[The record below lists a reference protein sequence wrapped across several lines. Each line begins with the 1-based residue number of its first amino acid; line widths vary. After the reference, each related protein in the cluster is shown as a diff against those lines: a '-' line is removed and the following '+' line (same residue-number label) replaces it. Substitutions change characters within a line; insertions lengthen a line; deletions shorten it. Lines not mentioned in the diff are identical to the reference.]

1 MKIEGGCHCGAISF
15 EADVDPDRVALCH
28 CTDCQQI
35 SGAPYRASVPAL
47 AEKLTL
53 RGTPKHYVKTA
64 ESGNKRLHGF
74 CGECGSAIYATTP
87 DATTSDATTS
97 DDSRVFNL
105 RVGAIKQRAA
115 LVPKIQGWCR
125 SAMPWINDLA
135 SIPKVP
141 DERLAAK
148 KS

>member
-1 MKIEGGCHCGAISF
+1 MKIDGGCHCGAISF
-15 EADVDPDRVALCH
+15 EAEVDPAKVAVCH

-53 RGTPKHYVKTA
+53 RGEPKHYVKTA
-64 ESGNKRLHGF
+64 DSGNKRLHGF

-87 DATTSDATTS
+87 TDQ
-97 DDSRVFNL
+97 RVFNL
-105 RVGAIKQRAA
+105 RVGAIRQRAE
-115 LVPKIQGWCR
+115 LVPKIQGFCR
-125 SAMPWINDLA
+125 SAMPWVWDIA
-135 SIPKVP
+135 AIPKAP
-141 DERLAAK
+141 DERLAVK

>member
-15 EADVDPDRVALCH
+15 EADVDPGKVALCH
-28 CTDCQQI
+28 CTDCQII

-53 RGTPKHYVKTA
+53 RGSPKTYVKTA

-87 DATTSDATTS
+87 DDQ
-97 DDSRVFNL
+97 RVFNL
-105 RVGAIKQRAA
+105 RVGAIKQRAE

-125 SAMPWINDLA
+125 SAMPWINDVA

-141 DERLAAK
+141 ENLPPK
-148 KS
+148 T